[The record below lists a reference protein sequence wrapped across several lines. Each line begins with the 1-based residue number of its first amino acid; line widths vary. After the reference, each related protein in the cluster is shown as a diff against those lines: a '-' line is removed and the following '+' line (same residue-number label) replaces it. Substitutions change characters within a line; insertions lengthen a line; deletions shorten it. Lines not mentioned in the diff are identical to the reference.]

1 MKMSMPLAPKG
12 RFFSLSETITVAI
25 VSSAAAL
32 IGALGSSALTLMASN
47 DSLNQN
53 RIQNCVQRMDKREDT
68 LRSKGDAFLKSIAS
82 ITTYAYS
89 PLRDVVGWNERAE
102 TLMKNAFMVA
112 VYAPEISVQTLK
124 VSSLMRETLN
134 VSESDNV
141 RVYKELTTEAGLWP
155 NLYFEVIKN
164 IESERAKCIAP

>member
-1 MKMSMPLAPKG
+1 MNNTLSSKG

-32 IGALGSSALTLMASN
+32 IGAFGSSAITLMASN

-53 RIQNCVQRMDKREDT
+53 RIQNCIQRMDKREET

-82 ITTYAYS
+82 ITTYSYS
-89 PLRDVVGWNERAE
+89 PLRDIVGWNERAE

-124 VSSLMRETLN
+124 VSNLMRETLN
-134 VSESDNV
+134 LSEEDKE
-141 RVYKELTTEAGLWP
+141 RVFKELDTEAGHWP
-155 NLYFEVIKN
+155 ALYFSVIKGV
-164 IESERAKCIAP
+164 EAERAKCLNP